1 MQLFEIKN
9 DIAKILYT
17 PSENHLL
24 LADFLLIE
32 DINQSLIAQIID
44 IESTDKNDTN
54 FATVKFA
61 LSINKNANLSTYNG
75 YTPSKEAN
83 IIYID
88 TKEIAQLIQS
98 TKTNIFWGYLASHP
112 NTPINLGLSLL
123 REKPYIQCDKVEN
136 ATILTTN
143 ILYSL
148 QDNRKRTIIIDFD
161 GRYKKVEDAT
171 RISISKEYKLP
182 LNFNAFD
189 FISENDLEDCSTENK
204 AIIQGI
210 LLELQS
216 YVDTLED
223 HFIPFEIFK
232 SVIDEQCKQNPIPEL
247 IIFKNKLIKYQQKG
261 LFAQSKDQFN
271 FLNKILSKTSITI
284 IDASS
289 IEEKWHR
296 FIIET
301 IASQIEKKCY
311 FIINLTD
318 SNSNKQTIN
327 SIYEN
332 ENIRPIPLSSYKYS
346 LLPQLKSLCKNL
358 ILFAPIEKTNDFEI
372 YNSFLKKLN
381 QKEFIIWSENT
392 FYMPLILKLKALNKD
407 SFSETVNDE
416 IRYDVDQMFTAE
428 AINDD
433 ELQVLPAS
441 NDSIED
447 NIYEDNDE
455 SVVQTESIEF
465 EEEYLDEDFLENDI
479 DVEPE
484 FESSQEEMEITE
496 EPVIE
501 TSTTEELVEEQ
512 ELIDFQPTIDDVTDD
527 DLDYLENIDL
537 EELEETENTLE
548 VSEIAPPQK
557 EFPVEKTD
565 EIYEEIYIDEAKTSP
580 NASFSSTSAAAV
592 EVMTEEDDDDDDDED
607 LYEEEYISP
616 QLTPAEPKITAEA
629 TNVSQGPALKVVEPT
644 QQVSA
649 AKTVVIEQETKE
661 AELETIIERV
671 EKATPS
677 QNIPTPPTPVAIQK
691 KPSVPIY
698 EAKISD
704 QPVAKN
710 TFKEG
715 NFVYHAKYGK
725 GIVEKIITYGNKT
738 LCSIQ
743 FDNVGRRL
751 LDPNLADIQLI

>member
-17 PSENHLL
+17 PSESHLL

-44 IESTDKNDTN
+44 IESTDKNETN
-54 FATVKFA
+54 IATVKFA

-75 YTPSKEAN
+75 YTPSKDAN

-88 TKEIAQLIQS
+88 SKEIAQLIQS
-98 TKTNIFWGYLASHP
+98 NKTNIFWGYLASHP
-112 NTPINLGLSLL
+112 TTSINLGLNLL
-123 REKPYIQCDKVEN
+123 REKPFILCDKVEN
-136 ATILTTN
+136 ATILATN

-161 GRYKKVEDAT
+161 GRYRKIEDAT
-171 RISISKEYKLP
+171 KITVSQEYKLP

-189 FISENDLEDCSTENK
+189 FISENDLEDCPIENK

-216 YVDTLED
+216 YVNSLDD
-223 HFIPFEIFK
+223 KFIPFEIFK

-261 LFAQSKDQFN
+261 LFAQNKDQFN
-271 FLNKILSKTSITI
+271 FLNKILSKSSITI
-284 IDASS
+284 IDAST

-311 FIINLTD
+311 FIVNLTD

-327 SIYEN
+327 TIYEN
-332 ENIRPIPLSSYKYS
+332 ENIRPIPLSTYKYK

-358 ILFAPIEKTNDFEI
+358 ILFAPIEKTNDFEV
-372 YNSFLKKLN
+372 YNSFLQKLN
-381 QKEFIIWSENT
+381 QREFIIWSENT
-392 FYMPLILKLKALNKD
+392 FYMPLILKLKALSKE
-407 SFSETVNDE
+407 SFSKSVNE
-416 IRYDVDQMFTAE
+416 IKNDVNQMFTAE
-428 AINDD
+428 TEDSDSI
-433 ELQVLPAS
+433 QILPAR

-447 NIYEDNDE
+447 DTYENIIDADSQDE
-455 SVVQTESIEF
+455 SFEF
-465 EEEYLDEDFLENDI
+465 EEEYLDEGFVDTANEI
-479 DVEPE
+479 ISEPQE
-484 FESSQEEMEITE
+484 IIQEE
-496 EPVIE
+496 PIE
-501 TSTTEELVEEQ
+501 TLEYS
-512 ELIDFQPTIDDVTDD
+512 DFEPIIDDITDD
-527 DLDYLENIDL
+527 DLDYLDEIESAEPEKPTNI
-537 EELEETENTLE
+537 ETEEESAINITTAAMSSPSPALE
-548 VSEIAPPQK
+548 IS
-557 EFPVEKTD
+557 T
-565 EIYEEIYIDEAKTSP
+565 YED
-580 NASFSSTSAAAV
+580 N
-592 EVMTEEDDDDDDDED
+592 DDDEEEEEEED
-607 LYEEEYISP
+607 EEYIPPKSTIQQDREITKP
-616 QLTPAEPKITAEA
+616 KKDDDKISTVLTD
-629 TNVSQGPALKVVEPT
+629 
-644 QQVSA
+644 
-649 AKTVVIEQETKE
+649 
-661 AELETIIERV
+661 V
-671 EKATPS
+671 EKSEPI
-677 QNIPTPPTPVAIQK
+677 QQMPPPPTPVTLPKQ
-691 KPSVPIY
+691 PSVPIY
-698 EAKISD
+698 EAKIASES
-704 QPVAKN
+704 KN

-725 GIVEKIITYGNKT
+725 GVVEKIITYGNKT

>member
-32 DINQSLIAQIID
+32 DVNQSLIAQIID
-44 IESTDKNDTN
+44 IESTDNNDTN

-75 YTPSKEAN
+75 YTPSKDAN

-112 NTPINLGLSLL
+112 STPINLGLSLL

-136 ATILTTN
+136 ATIIATN

-171 RISISKEYKLP
+171 RIAISKEYKLP

-284 IDASS
+284 IDASN

-318 SNSNKQTIN
+318 SNSKKQTIN
-327 SIYEN
+327 TIYEN
-332 ENIRPIPLSSYKYS
+332 ENIRPIPLSDYKYN

-407 SFSETVNDE
+407 SFSDTVNDE
-416 IRYDVDQMFTAE
+416 IKYDVDQMFTAE
-428 AINDD
+428 SVD
-433 ELQVLPAS
+433 EGEIQILPAN
-441 NDSIED
+441 NDSVED
-447 NIYEDNDE
+447 DILEDNDE
-455 SVVQTESIEF
+455 SVSQLESFEF
-465 EEEYLDEDFLENDI
+465 EEEYLDEGFIENELEI
-479 DVEPE
+479 QSESEPI
-484 FESSQEEMEITE
+484 QEETLMTE
-496 EPVIE
+496 ETIIE
-501 TSTTEELVEEQ
+501 SEPAEELIEEQ
-512 ELIDFQPTIDDVTDD
+512 EIIEFHPTIDDVTDD
-527 DLDYLENIDL
+527 DLDYLDNLDI
-537 EELEETENTLE
+537 EELEETEDL
-548 VSEIAPPQK
+548 SETVAVTEP
-557 EFPVEKTD
+557 EELSVEKTD
-565 EIYEEIYIDEAKTSP
+565 EKYEEIYIDESKTSSTE
-580 NASFSSTSAAAV
+580 SFSSIPTNDSIEINNAD
-592 EVMTEEDDDDDDDED
+592 EDEDDDDDD
-607 LYEEEYISP
+607 LYEEEYIAP
-616 QLTPAEPKITAEA
+616 QQTSTEPKIVVE
-629 TNVSQGPALKVVEPT
+629 NINIPQEPSLKVVEPT
-644 QQVSA
+644 RPTKAPETIIVDQR
-649 AKTVVIEQETKE
+649 TKE

-671 EKATPS
+671 EQATPT
-677 QNIPTPPTPVAIQK
+677 QKIPTPPTPVSIPK

-698 EAKISD
+698 EAKVTD
-704 QPVAKN
+704 QPITKN

>member
-54 FATVKFA
+54 IATVKFA

-75 YTPSKEAN
+75 YTPSKDAN

-88 TKEIAQLIQS
+88 SKEIAQLIQS
-98 TKTNIFWGYLASHP
+98 SKTNIFWGHLASHP
-112 NTPINLGLSLL
+112 TTSINLGLNLL
-123 REKPYIQCDKVEN
+123 REKPYILCDKVEN
-136 ATILTTN
+136 ATILATN

-161 GRYKKVEDAT
+161 GRYRKIEDAT
-171 RISISKEYKLP
+171 RITVSKEYKLP

-189 FISENDLEDCSTENK
+189 FISENDLEDCSIENK

-216 YVDTLED
+216 YVSTLD
-223 HFIPFEIFK
+223 DKFIQFEIFK

-247 IIFKNKLIKYQQKG
+247 LIFKNKLIKYQQKG
-261 LFAQSKDQFN
+261 LFAQNKDQFD
-271 FLNKILSKTSITI
+271 FLNKILSKSSITI
-284 IDASS
+284 IDAST
-289 IEEKWHR
+289 IDEKWHR

-311 FIINLTD
+311 FMINLTD
-318 SNSNKQTIN
+318 LNSNKQTIN
-327 SIYEN
+327 TIYEN
-332 ENIRPIPLSSYKYS
+332 ENIRPIPLSTYKYK

-372 YNSFLKKLN
+372 YNSFLQKLN
-381 QKEFIIWSENT
+381 QREFIIWSENT
-392 FYMPLILKLKALNKD
+392 FYMPLILKLKALSKE
-407 SFSETVNDE
+407 SFSKAVNE
-416 IRYDVDQMFTAE
+416 IKNDVNQMFTAE
-428 AINDD
+428 AEASGDMQI
-433 ELQVLPAS
+433 LPAS
-441 NDSIED
+441 SDSVEDDSYENVIESD
-447 NIYEDNDE
+447 LQDE
-455 SVVQTESIEF
+455 SFEF
-465 EEEYLDEDFLENDI
+465 EEEYLDEGFLQIENETI
-479 DVEPE
+479 NEP
-484 FESSQEEMEITE
+484 QEILEE
-496 EPVIE
+496 EPIE
-501 TSTTEELVEEQ
+501 TLGYS
-512 ELIDFQPTIDDVTDD
+512 DFQPIIDDITDD
-527 DLDYLENIDL
+527 DLDYLDEIENI
-537 EELEETENTLE
+537 EPEETVTQE
-548 VSEIAPPQK
+548 VTEEVIEEPTINIASKIPSPTPAIDISTYEDNDEYEEEEEEEDEEYIPPSSITQQEIKIAEQK
-557 EFPVEKTD
+557 KDQPTVLKDVEKT
-565 EIYEEIYIDEAKTSP
+565 
-580 NASFSSTSAAAV
+580 
-592 EVMTEEDDDDDDDED
+592 
-607 LYEEEYISP
+607 
-616 QLTPAEPKITAEA
+616 EPI
-629 TNVSQGPALKVVEPT
+629 
-644 QQVSA
+644 QQM
-649 AKTVVIEQETKE
+649 
-661 AELETIIERV
+661 
-671 EKATPS
+671 P
-677 QNIPTPPTPVAIQK
+677 PPPTPVTMPKQ
-691 KPSVPIY
+691 PSVPIY
-698 EAKISD
+698 EAK
-704 QPVAKN
+704 VASESKT

>member
-17 PSENHLL
+17 PSENLLL

-32 DINQSLIAQIID
+32 DVNQSLIAQIID

-75 YTPSKEAN
+75 YTPSKDAN

-88 TKEIAQLIQS
+88 SKEIAQLIQS
-98 TKTNIFWGYLASHP
+98 TKTNIFWGHLAAHP

-171 RISISKEYKLP
+171 RITISKEYKLP

-216 YVDTLED
+216 YVETLD
-223 HFIPFEIFK
+223 DNFIPFEIFK
-232 SVIDEQCKQNPIPEL
+232 SVIDEQCKHNPIPEL

-261 LFAQSKDQFN
+261 LFAQNKDQFN

-284 IDASS
+284 IDASC

-301 IASQIEKKCY
+301 IATQIEKKCY

-318 SNSNKQTIN
+318 SNSKKQTIN
-327 SIYEN
+327 TIYEN
-332 ENIRPIPLSSYKYS
+332 ENIRPIPLSDYKYS

-372 YNSFLKKLN
+372 YNSFLRKLN

-392 FYMPLILKLKALNKD
+392 FYMPLILKLKALSKK
-407 SFSETVNDE
+407 SFSEAVNDE
-416 IRYDVDQMFTAE
+416 IKYDVDQMFTAE
-428 AINDD
+428 SAD
-433 ELQVLPAS
+433 EGEILPANNES
-441 NDSIED
+441 VED
-447 NIYEDNDE
+447 NIYEDDDD
-455 SVVQTESIEF
+455 SIAQTESFEF
-465 EEEYLDEDFLENDI
+465 EEEYLDEGFLDN
-479 DVEPE
+479 EPE
-484 FESSQEEMEITE
+484 IQIESEPILEETTIEFVAAE
-496 EPVIE
+496 EPIE
-501 TSTTEELVEEQ
+501 EPEQ
-512 ELIDFQPTIDDVTDD
+512 IEFRPIIDDVTDD
-527 DLDYLENIDL
+527 DLDYLDNIDL
-537 EELEETENTLE
+537 EEVEAETEEIDTLG
-548 VSEIAPPQK
+548 
-557 EFPVEKTD
+557 EFAVEKND
-565 EIYEEIYIDEAKTSP
+565 DIYEEIYETTPDISLSTP
-580 NASFSSTSAAAV
+580 STSTPAI
-592 EVMTEEDDDDDDDED
+592 EISTYEDNEDEYDDDEEED
-607 LYEEEYISP
+607 EEYIAP
-616 QLTPAEPKITAEA
+616 EKAQVEEP
-629 TNVSQGPALKVVEPT
+629 VEI
-644 QQVSA
+644 V
-649 AKTVVIEQETKE
+649 AKTIQPKTTE
-661 AELETIIERV
+661 AKVFEPEVKAAEIKTILERV

-677 QNIPTPPTPVAIQK
+677 QQQIPQPPTPVAIPK

-698 EAKISD
+698 EAKVTNE
-704 QPVAKN
+704 PTAKN
-710 TFKEG
+710 VFKEG

-725 GIVEKIITYGNKT
+725 GIVEKIITYGNKI